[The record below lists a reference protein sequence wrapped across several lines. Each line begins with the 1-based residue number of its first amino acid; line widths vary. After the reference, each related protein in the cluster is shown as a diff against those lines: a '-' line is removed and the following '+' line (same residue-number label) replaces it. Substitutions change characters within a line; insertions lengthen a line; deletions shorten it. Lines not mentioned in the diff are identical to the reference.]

1 VYYPFGIFKLFFS
14 PNEEYSSITICYLRQ
29 NKNKT
34 DRKKPNKKQKTKT
47 TKYTNKKKQSKTKNN
62 KIN

>member
-34 DRKKPNKKQKTKT
+34 DRKKPNKKQK
-47 TKYTNKKKQSKTKNN
+47 NKNN
-62 KIN
+62 QIHKQKETKQNKEQ